1 MNPRGTQ
8 NIPPNP
14 VEYESFSSTHAT
26 SNSLSISQL
35 HPTHSIPKHTEAT
48 KDALGGAVSAP
59 SICVE
64 RAKCVVEMAQ
74 CVKVLA
80 AKPEH

>member
-14 VEYESFSSTHAT
+14 VGYESFSSTHAT
-26 SNSLSISQL
+26 SNSLSVSQL
-35 HPTHSIPKHTEAT
+35 HLTHSIPKHMEAT
-48 KDALGGAVSAP
+48 KDILGGAVSAP

-64 RAKCVVEMAQ
+64 RGKCVGEMAQ
-74 CVKVLA
+74 CVKALP